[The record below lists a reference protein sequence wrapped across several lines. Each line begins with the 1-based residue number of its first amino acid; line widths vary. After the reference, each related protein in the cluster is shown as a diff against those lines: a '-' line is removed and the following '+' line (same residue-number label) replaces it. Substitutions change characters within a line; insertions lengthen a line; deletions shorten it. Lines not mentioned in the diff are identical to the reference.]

1 MEIVL
6 AMSDISDFLHPRYP
20 YRGHVSPE
28 NLMFNR
34 NLQEFSQKVSYIC
47 ALETA
52 GKIPPEIA
60 YQQIAEL
67 WEKLELSQKNLVGRP
82 N

>member
-6 AMSDISDFLHPRYP
+6 AMSDISDFLYPRYP
-20 YRGHVSPE
+20 YRGHFSPE
-28 NLMFNR
+28 FNR

-67 WEKLELSQKNLVGRP
+67 WEKLKLSQKNLVGRP